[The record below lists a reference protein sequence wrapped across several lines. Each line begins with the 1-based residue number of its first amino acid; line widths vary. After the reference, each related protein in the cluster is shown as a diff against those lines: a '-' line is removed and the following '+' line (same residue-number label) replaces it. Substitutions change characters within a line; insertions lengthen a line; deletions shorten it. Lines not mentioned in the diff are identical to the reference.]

1 MRCRAA
7 LPLLCLAL
15 LALLARPAAAGGH
28 AVAVDDA
35 NFDALVLASADA
47 WVLEFASP
55 RCGTCQE
62 LAPLYAQLAAKN
74 NAVARFGAV
83 DIDTPGGMAL
93 AQRLQILE
101 EGVPNVRAYV
111 RAGDA
116 AGARVFSGW
125 QVPPAAELEA
135 ALLAALRQAVPQV
148 WRARRRAAC
157 AERCFARKAPSD
169 ATAGAAAGRG
179 RGARALAQGCGA
191 LKRRASVQRGALA
204 ACGCSLACAPA

>member
-1 MRCRAA
+1 VLRHHAAVSVISLRALLRAVLSLSSRQCKRLRSAPACAKMRRRAA

-35 NFDALVLASADA
+35 NFDALVLASAEA

-93 AQRLQILE
+93 AQRLEILE

-135 ALLAALRQAVPQV
+135 ALLAALRQAVPQARCGGGL
-148 WRARRRAAC
+148 RAGKRCCAQESAALRGQRRL
-157 AERCFARKAPSD
+157 S
-169 ATAGAAAGRG
+169 
-179 RGARALAQGCGA
+179 
-191 LKRRASVQRGALA
+191 
-204 ACGCSLACAPA
+204 